1 MLDPQS
7 RQDLEPI
14 LLALLGLPLPELL
27 DLMEW
32 VAARRFPRARREAYE
47 PRERLLL
54 TAISRE
60 ACRVLFRHRFGQH
73 VRGFARVVEAAASL
87 AVEHNAKGVVSV
99 EHLPFSVAGTDA
111 MLALLSRAI
120 SGPPRP

>member
-14 LLALLGLPLPELL
+14 LLALLGLPLPDLL

-54 TAISRE
+54 TDISRE
-60 ACRVLFRHRFGQH
+60 AARSLGRLCDEGDTHRAARAYGLAWADLVRVGRVAIIGEEQAIGEE
-73 VRGFARVVEAAASL
+73 RG
-87 AVEHNAKGVVSV
+87 G
-99 EHLPFSVAGTDA
+99 
-111 MLALLSRAI
+111 MRA
-120 SGPPRP
+120 